1 MKKLVLLFIFLIS
14 AGTEPGLCIAE
25 VKLPDGLKPG
35 LSRSDVRSLT
45 GLPVQM
51 RGDMWKYR
59 DYVVIFESNTLKCIV
74 KTSCFGKWADC
85 RSFEMR
91 SPDCVIVSDQK

>member
-1 MKKLVLLFIFLIS
+1 
-14 AGTEPGLCIAE
+14 
-25 VKLPDGLKPG
+25 
-35 LSRSDVRSLT
+35 
-45 GLPVQM
+45 M